1 MPRLPAVTNFIHHLN
16 TATISGARMRTVR
29 LASLLTAAV
38 VLTTAC
44 EKTADSPGK
53 GDTAVP
59 YGGAGVN
66 GSVGSTPGYLNAAGA
81 DKNPNPAAA
90 SAATA
95 PASAAAAALTGLALP
110 GGTEIQVSAS
120 GIEKQLVGFI
130 TNAAQP
136 IDKATWFE
144 FDRLTFKTGSAEL
157 EGASAAQVSNIAAI
171 LKAYPAVKLKIG
183 GYTDNVGD
191 SKKNMTLSSERA
203 KAAMAAIVAQGV
215 AADRLEAEGYGDT
228 VPVADN
234 TTEEGRAKNRRTAAR
249 VTAK

>member
-1 MPRLPAVTNFIHHLN
+1 
-16 TATISGARMRTVR
+16 MRTVR
-29 LASLLTAAV
+29 LALLLTAAV
-38 VLTTAC
+38 VLTAAC

-66 GSVGSTPGYLNAAGA
+66 GSIGSTPGYLNAAGA

-90 SAATA
+90 SAPATA
-95 PASAAAAALTGLALP
+95 AVAPLTGLALP
-110 GGTEIQVSAS
+110 GGTEIQVSGS

-203 KAAMAAIVAQGV
+203 RAAMAAIVAQGV